1 MPRLIAL
8 HSFKHEGKSRARH
21 SEWDAST
28 EEAAALADAGLVR
41 VIGKSKQATTRNPAP
56 KKKAPPAK
64 ATPSTETPDALD
76 A

>member
-21 SEWDAST
+21 SEWDAAP
-28 EEAAALADAGLVR
+28 EEAAALANAGLVR
-41 VIGKSKQATTRNPAP
+41 VIGKSRQAVTKKPAP

-64 ATPSTETPDALD
+64 ATPSTESPGVLD